1 LTSDQA
7 ARRLRTVGPNVLAS
21 HRVTAFGV
29 LVHQLRN
36 PLLVLLLAAAGVSV
50 ATGGTTEGVIIA
62 AIVLLSVGLGFI
74 NEYRSEVAV
83 AALHANIRHQAL
95 VWRDGRQ
102 QRLDVRELVPGD
114 VVALQVGDLVPA
126 DLRLLEADQLE
137 CDEAVL
143 TGEAIRRSRR
153 RPPPR
158 PATRWSTLARA
169 RSWAPSSTRAP
180 GARSWW
186 LPAHRPRSARSPSGS
201 VNASP
206 RPPSRPGC
214 GTSPS
219 CWWGSPRC

>member
-1 LTSDQA
+1 MTSDQA

-102 QRLDVRELVPGD
+102 QRLQQRPVEGD
-114 VVALQVGDLVPA
+114 VDGEDRGRQHRGDPHQQLGEVPQPGLEGGLGLAFTEPDGDLA
-126 DLRLLEADQLE
+126 ERGL
-137 CDEAVL
+137 
-143 TGEAIRRSRR
+143 
-153 RPPPR
+153 
-158 PATRWSTLARA
+158 
-169 RSWAPSSTRAP
+169 
-180 GARSWW
+180 
-186 LPAHRPRSARSPSGS
+186 
-201 VNASP
+201 
-206 RPPSRPGC
+206 
-214 GTSPS
+214 
-219 CWWGSPRC
+219 